1 MQSRLG
7 RYVVLKHLAS
17 GGMADVLLGRTEG
30 IEGFERHVV
39 LKRIKPEHAKDAR
52 FIRMFLDEARVAANL
67 HHQHIVQVHDIGETG
82 GEYFIAMEYLHG
94 EDVRT
99 ILSTASK
106 MRQHVPLGCA
116 MAMVSAAAAGLH
128 YAHERRGPDK
138 RPLGIVHRDISPSN
152 ILVGY
157 DGSIKVVDFGIA
169 KASARPET
177 RSSSLKGKISYMSP
191 EQCKGAE
198 VDRRSDVYS
207 LGVVLYELA
216 TTTRLFKGESDYLVM
231 DQIVNGRVTLPQ
243 VRRPELPNELSA
255 IIMRAIAP
263 DPERRYF
270 TADELRVA
278 LDQFAAKA
286 SLTTS
291 TSAIATYMRKM
302 FGEKPEPWLELEG
315 QDFDSF
321 DDVGEPP
328 ATESAPG
335 KSWTD
340 LPPGEDFRRSTSSIP
355 RQSGPIAVMA
365 GSATSET
372 SRSSVSRLSGAPP
385 PTDSKM
391 GWESQQRAAAPR
403 GLTPVKIV
411 MICAPVVVL
420 LMIAIWRL
428 AGTGSSTSPV
438 AAATAPPPSP
448 AAAAAPVVTPL
459 PEPPRPPAETAE
471 TPEPAAQ
478 AKAEPSPATRRTS
491 SSSSSSSSTPSPSR
505 RASNAKISE
514 TTSSPA
520 IVTKTEAPTSSAPPP
535 TAPAPLQSPA
545 VTPAPVAPPLPLPS
559 LPSAAASPA
568 ASPSV
573 PSPAVPP
580 PAPAATPPAPASTQT
595 VASTVLDA
603 NRTSGDKEILP
614 DETTQSEI
622 ARSGTDSINGSFKV
636 CVAEDG
642 SINTV
647 SVIKSTSF
655 PSYDLKI
662 QNTIR
667 KTWHYRPI
675 IVSGKATPVCT
686 AVRFVYRQR

>member
-1 MQSRLG
+1 MVIGESQTISYSVPAMQSRLG

-17 GGMADVLLGRTEG
+17 GGMADVLLGRTDG

-52 FIRMFLDEARVAANL
+52 FIRMFLDEARLAANL
-67 HHQHIVQVHDIGETG
+67 HHQHIVQVHDIGETA

-116 MAMVSAAAAGLH
+116 MAIVSAAAAGLH

-138 RPLGIVHRDISPSN
+138 RALGIVHRDISPSN

-169 KASARPET
+169 KASARQET

-198 VDRRSDVYS
+198 VDRRSDVSS

-291 TSAIATYMRKM
+291 TSAISTYMRKM
-302 FGEKPEPWLELEG
+302 FGERPEPWLEIGDTLDTVLTPVD
-315 QDFDSF
+315 QP
-321 DDVGEPP
+321 VRN
-328 ATESAPG
+328 
-335 KSWTD
+335 SWTEM
-340 LPPGEDFRRSTSSIP
+340 PRSEDHP
-355 RQSGPIAVMA
+355 RHSGVM
-365 GSATSET
+365 
-372 SRSSVSRLSGAPP
+372 SRPSGAISSPGSELTAEPAMPQDEVPRTPVVRLPSTPP

-391 GWESQQRAAAPR
+391 GWESQQPARAPR
-403 GLTPVKIV
+403 
-411 MICAPVVVL
+411 
-420 LMIAIWRL
+420 
-428 AGTGSSTSPV
+428 
-438 AAATAPPPSP
+438 
-448 AAAAAPVVTPL
+448 
-459 PEPPRPPAETAE
+459 
-471 TPEPAAQ
+471 
-478 AKAEPSPATRRTS
+478 
-491 SSSSSSSSTPSPSR
+491 
-505 RASNAKISE
+505 
-514 TTSSPA
+514 
-520 IVTKTEAPTSSAPPP
+520 
-535 TAPAPLQSPA
+535 
-545 VTPAPVAPPLPLPS
+545 
-559 LPSAAASPA
+559 
-568 ASPSV
+568 
-573 PSPAVPP
+573 
-580 PAPAATPPAPASTQT
+580 
-595 VASTVLDA
+595 
-603 NRTSGDKEILP
+603 
-614 DETTQSEI
+614 
-622 ARSGTDSINGSFKV
+622 
-636 CVAEDG
+636 
-642 SINTV
+642 
-647 SVIKSTSF
+647 
-655 PSYDLKI
+655 
-662 QNTIR
+662 
-667 KTWHYRPI
+667 
-675 IVSGKATPVCT
+675 
-686 AVRFVYRQR
+686 

>member
-39 LKRIKPEHAKDAR
+39 LKRIKPEHAKDSR

-67 HHQHIVQVHDIGETG
+67 HHQHIVQVHDIGETA

-99 ILSTASK
+99 MLSTASK

-116 MAMVSAAAAGLH
+116 MAIVSAAAAGLH

-138 RPLGIVHRDISPSN
+138 RALGIVHRDISPSN

-169 KASARPET
+169 KASARQET

-191 EQCKGAE
+191 EQCKGVE

-291 TSAIATYMRKM
+291 TSAISTYMRKM

-315 QDFDSF
+315 QDFEAF
-321 DDVGEPP
+321 DEIGEPP

-335 KSWTD
+335 KSWTE
-340 LPPGEDFRRSTSSIP
+340 LAAGEDFRRSTSSIP
-355 RQSGPIAVMA
+355 RQSGPIAVIA
-365 GSATSET
+365 GSAASET
-372 SRSSVSRLSGAPP
+372 SRSSVSRLTGTPP

-391 GWESQQRAAAPR
+391 GWESQQRAPAPR
-403 GLTPVKIV
+403 GLTPAKVA
-411 MICAPVVVL
+411 MIAAPVVVL
-420 LMIAIWRL
+420 LLIAIWRL
-428 AGTGSSTSPV
+428 AGTGNSTSPV
-438 AAATAPPPSP
+438 AAATAPPPSQA
-448 AAAAAPVVTPL
+448 AAAAAPVVTPI
-459 PEPPRPPAETAE
+459 PEQPRPPPAEGSA
-471 TPEPAAQ
+471 TPEPAAP
-478 AKAEPSPATRRTS
+478 AKPESSPATRRTVAS
-491 SSSSSSSSTPSPSR
+491 SSSSSSSSPPSR
-505 RASNAKISE
+505 RPSTAKVGESG
-514 TTSSPA
+514 SSPA
-520 IVTKTEAPTSSAPPP
+520 IATKTEPPAPSPAAPPS
-535 TAPAPLQSPA
+535 AAAPLQSPA
-545 VTPAPVAPPLPLPS
+545 VTPAPVAPPLAPP
-559 LPSAAASPA
+559 PSASPPASAPT
-568 ASPSV
+568 SP
-573 PSPAVPP
+573 PAVAAAAP
-580 PAPAATPPAPASTQT
+580 PAPVTTQNVAP
-595 VASTVLDA
+595 TVLDA
-603 NRTSGDKEILP
+603 NRTSGDKEIVP
-614 DETTQSEI
+614 DESTQSEI
-622 ARSGTDSINGSFKV
+622 ARSGTDAINGAFKV
-636 CVAEDG
+636 CVTDDG

-647 SVIKSTSF
+647 TQIKSTGF
-655 PSYDLKI
+655 PSYDVKI

-667 KTWHYRPI
+667 KTWRYRPI
-675 IVSGKATPVCT
+675 MVSGKPTPVCT
-686 AVRFVYRQR
+686 AVRFVYRQK